1 MMLFLLGATQRIQY
15 NLKFLNWQGGVFMGW
30 RSVIVTQHA
39 KMSYSAGLMVVQTM
53 DGTSEIPLDDMALLM

>member
-1 MMLFLLGATQRIQY
+1 
-15 NLKFLNWQGGVFMGW
+15 MGW

-53 DGTSEIPLDDMALLM
+53 DGTSEIPLDDMALLMVSTTQAVNYFGVDQCLGKKQH